1 MNARSGTKTGSAV
14 RILRFDR
21 VQRAAH
27 WANALLFGILML
39 TALALYFPS
48 LSAIVGRRELVAQI
62 HLWAGLM
69 LPVPIV
75 VSVGGPWGRR
85 MRRDLRRIN
94 VWTKDEITWL
104 KELGYKAPQVVDKFN
119 PGQKLN
125 AIFVGASILLM
136 LATGFILKWFR
147 FFPVSWRTGATF
159 VHDVVALLIF
169 IAVFGHILFA
179 LTHRDSLR
187 SIFKGWVTEAWALR
201 HAPGWL
207 AEETRAEQERESD
220 GGDLVSSGGIKE
232 PT

>member
-1 MNARSGTKTGSAV
+1 MT
-14 RILRFDR
+14 RIVRFDR

-48 LSAIVGRRELVAQI
+48 VAVLIGRRALVAEI
-62 HLWAGLM
+62 HLWTGVA
-69 LPVPIV
+69 LPVPILV
-75 VSVGGPWGRR
+75 ALAGPWGRQ

-94 VWTKDEITWL
+94 VWTRDELEWL
-104 KELGYKAPQVVDKFN
+104 RALGYRAPKVVDKFN

-125 AIFVGASILLM
+125 AIFIGASIVVM

-159 VHDVVALLIF
+159 VHDVLAFAIF
-169 IAVFGHILFA
+169 AVVFGHILFA
-179 LTHRDSLR
+179 VTHRGSLR
-187 SIFKGWVTEAWALR
+187 SMFKGWVTESWASR

-207 AEETRAEQERESD
+207 QEENAP
-220 GGDLVSSGGIKE
+220 SS
-232 PT
+232 PQ